1 MGLKTVLNVSLCC
14 LMLTSV
20 IFSSGCLDDTG
31 NPPKEPVDTDG
42 DGVIDESDAFPLD
55 PSESRDTD
63 LDGVGDNADA
73 FPNNP
78 NENADSDNDGI
89 GDNSDAFPNDASET
103 TDSDGDGVGNNVDAF
118 PFDAN
123 ETHDT
128 DGYGIGDNADLDD
141 DIRAA
146 IEDAFRRKA
155 RKKRVKFDQFMKDAR
170 VTWRLECRFTA

>member
-1 MGLKTVLNVSLCC
+1 MRVMGLKTVFNVSLCC

-31 NPPKEPVDTDG
+31 TPSKEPVDTDG
-42 DGVIDESDAFPLD
+42 DGVIDASDAFPLD

-89 GDNSDAFPNDASET
+89 GDNSDAFPNDACHVSYESIRT
-103 TDSDGDGVGNNVDAF
+103 GA
-118 PFDAN
+118 AA
-123 ETHDT
+123 
-128 DGYGIGDNADLDD
+128 GIGPRDRCDYQHIQAYYL
-141 DIRAA
+141 
-146 IEDAFRRKA
+146 
-155 RKKRVKFDQFMKDAR
+155 
-170 VTWRLECRFTA
+170 